1 MTAEQPNVVGLLACP
16 RALHSGS
23 AVRRFGVRMSSDGSR
38 AFQRFQC
45 VPVRPVGAAEDDTR
59 WNPHTFQLPLSAA
72 AVEATP
78 YVPPE
83 PCPRHPGSKVVRYG
97 VATPPKAAN
106 PPVTGSRRRKHPT
119 VAKQRYRCTPANG
132 KPHTFT
138 PRLPR
143 QVVSAGD
150 SCPACGQGRCVHRG
164 ETVVAR
170 GHRYPTWVV
179 AEALRELGAGQSY
192 GAVSVRAFERLGG
205 GQSDLLAR
213 MTGVTA
219 TPGPG
224 QGSRKNAWRLAADW
238 TELFAPVLW
247 DPWASDRIA
256 EVRRVL
262 ELPARQRPASLVVI
276 DDIPVFRTQKVRG
289 RAEQKFAVLAAF
301 EVFIPREQRPA
312 EHRLRLLRAFPRRD
326 ADAYRLLLNELGYT
340 PDFVL
345 ADGATGIF
353 EAVRGLLRAGGHNF
367 QPMLSAYHVRRH
379 LRRLFAT
386 LHKRGGFHPG
396 DLDVELENWTFCAS
410 AAAWQA
416 WWAKFEARA
425 RAQGLPPSAWNTQ
438 WVQRYKPVFDAQM
451 PVLDE
456 LGTAP
461 RTSGALEA
469 VLHTTIRPS
478 VISRAR
484 GFGNLVRTNR
494 VLDLMVLAANNQLDN
509 TPAVTATLR
518 ADAEAHSGFAAPTR
532 TIVDSGTYR
541 SLTDPA
547 VLDELTANAGLS

>member
-1 MTAEQPNVVGLLACP
+1 MA
-16 RALHSGS
+16 
-23 AVRRFGVRMSSDGSR
+23 
-38 AFQRFQC
+38 
-45 VPVRPVGAAEDDTR
+45 RPGE
-59 WNPHTFQLPLSAA
+59 
-72 AVEATP
+72 
-78 YVPPE
+78 
-83 PCPRHPGSKVVRYG
+83 
-97 VATPPKAAN
+97 PKAPA
-106 PPVTGSRRRKHPT
+106 TGAGRRKHPA
-119 VAKQRYRCTPANG
+119 VAKQRYRCTPVHG
-132 KPHTFT
+132 EPHTFT

-143 QVVSAGD
+143 QAVVAGET
-150 SCPACGQGRCVHRG
+150 CPACGQGRCVHRG

-179 AEALRELGAGQSY
+179 AEALRELGGGQSY

-213 MTGVTA
+213 MTGDTDA
-219 TPGPG
+219 PGPG
-224 QGSRKNAWRLAADW
+224 QGNRKNAWRLAADW

-247 DPWASDRIA
+247 EPWARQRIA
-256 EVRRVL
+256 EVERVL

-301 EVFIPREQRPA
+301 EVFVPREQRPA
-312 EHRLRLLRAFPRRD
+312 EHRLRLLRAFPRHD
-326 ADAYRLLLNELGYT
+326 GSAYRLLLNELGYT

-345 ADGATGIF
+345 SDGATGIF
-353 EAVRGLLRAGGHNF
+353 QAVRSTLRTGGRSF

-386 LHKRGGFHPG
+386 LRSRGDFHPG
-396 DLDVELENWTFCAS
+396 ELDVDLETWMFCAS
-410 AAAWQA
+410 TSAWQT
-416 WWAKFEARA
+416 WWSQFEARA
-425 RAQGLPPSAWNTQ
+425 RAQGLSPSAWNTK

-456 LGTAP
+456 LGAAP

-469 VLHTTIRPS
+469 VLHSTIKPS
-478 VISRAR
+478 VVSRAR

-509 TPAVTATLR
+509 TAALTATLR
-518 ADAEAHSGFAAPTR
+518 GDAEQHAGFAAPTR
-532 TIVDSGTYR
+532 SIVDTGTYR

-547 VLDELTANAGLS
+547 TLDDLVSAAGLT